1 MHANM
6 PVQKLK
12 LTFAAKNLPN
22 MDTFSKSDPFLIMY
36 QKNGT
41 SWVKIGK
48 TEVIHD
54 NLNPSWVTAIP
65 VIYNFEKNDE
75 FKAEVFDIDDDA
87 NMQDLTAH
95 DHLGCLEFTL
105 HEIVTCRD

>member
-1 MHANM
+1 
-6 PVQKLK
+6 
-12 LTFAAKNLPN
+12 